1 MSCFTPPSGALLELG
16 AQTGPLEEVE
26 ILVNHGQALAGSRDI
41 PGSPFFHKP
50 DPGIFKS

>member
-16 AQTGPLEEVE
+16 AQTDPLEEVE
-26 ILVNHGQALAGSRDI
+26 ILVNHGQALAGS
-41 PGSPFFHKP
+41 PFFHKP